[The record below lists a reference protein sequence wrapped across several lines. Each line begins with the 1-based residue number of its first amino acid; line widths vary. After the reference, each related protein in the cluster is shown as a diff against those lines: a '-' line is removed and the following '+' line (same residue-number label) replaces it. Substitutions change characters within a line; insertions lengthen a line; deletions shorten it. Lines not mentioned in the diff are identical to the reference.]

1 MKTIVH
7 LEHVSKH
14 FGRKVLFQDLNLDLP
29 AAQLIGITGPSGA
42 GKTTLLNLLSGI
54 EPSDQGKI
62 ESCGVNLSQ
71 CTANQK
77 MHFYRYRI
85 AFLFQDF
92 GLVEYETVHNNL
104 EIALRY
110 VRQSKA
116 EKEKA
121 MQLALGKVGLP
132 GFLEQKIYELSGGEQ
147 QRVALARVW
156 LKPSELILCDEP
168 TGSLDEYNKDL
179 VMQILLS
186 FQKSGKTVLLVT
198 HDKSILPLCHLRYH
212 IQNQTLQAY

>member
-1 MKTIVH
+1 MKTIVQ

-54 EPSDQGKI
+54 EKADQGTI

-71 CTANQK
+71 WTAAQK
-77 MHFYRYRI
+77 MHFYRSRI
-85 AFLFQDF
+85 AFLFQNF
-92 GLVEYETVHNNL
+92 GLVEYETVRHNL

-121 MQLALGKVGLP
+121 MQLALEKVGLP
-132 GFLEQKIYELSGGEQ
+132 GFLDRKIYELSGGEQ
-147 QRVALARVW
+147 QRVALARV
-156 LKPSELILCDEP
+156 
-168 TGSLDEYNKDL
+168 
-179 VMQILLS
+179 
-186 FQKSGKTVLLVT
+186 
-198 HDKSILPLCHLRYH
+198 
-212 IQNQTLQAY
+212 